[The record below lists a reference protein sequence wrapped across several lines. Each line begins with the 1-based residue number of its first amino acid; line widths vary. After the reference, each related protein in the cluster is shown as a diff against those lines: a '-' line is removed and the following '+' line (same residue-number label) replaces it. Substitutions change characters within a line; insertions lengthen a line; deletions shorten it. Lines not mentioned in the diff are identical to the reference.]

1 MAQITVVGLGPGDFG
16 LLTLAAWEAMQAAS
30 PLLLRTAIHP
40 TAEELRRRGIAFTSY
55 DARYETAADFDS
67 LYDFIADDLLAQAK
81 EAENLVYAVPGSP
94 FVAERTVQLLRQ
106 RAAGAGVTLILLPG
120 MSFAELFCSRLGLDP
135 VDGLTIV
142 DAGDIARL
150 PVDLPTGCIVTQVY
164 SPTVASETKLTLM
177 ERFPDE
183 YEIVYAHHLGLPEES
198 IRRLPL
204 YELDRQTDIDHLTS
218 LYLPPRPWASTF
230 DFSPLTGIM
239 KRLREPGGCP
249 WDREQTPASLRPHI
263 LEEAYEVT
271 EAIDLHD
278 GHLLCEEL
286 GDMLLQIVF
295 QARLAEEAGLF
306 AMQDVVQGI
315 TEKLIRRH
323 PHIFGD
329 VQATDAAAVLLNWEA
344 IKRREKPERHSAIDG
359 VPAGMAALLAA
370 EKLQKKAAQ
379 VGFDWTETAPVW
391 EKCREEYEEFR
402 AAVEEGDTGRVEEEF
417 GDLLFS
423 FVNLSRF
430 LGLNAE
436 LALLSA
442 NRKFVRRFCY
452 VEEQV
457 RKQGGEWQKFTL
469 EALDKFWKQ
478 AKFKESL

>member
-1 MAQITVVGLGPGDFG
+1 
-16 LLTLAAWEAMQAAS
+16 
-30 PLLLRTAIHP
+30 
-40 TAEELRRRGIAFTSY
+40 
-55 DARYETAADFDS
+55 
-67 LYDFIADDLLAQAK
+67 
-81 EAENLVYAVPGSP
+81 
-94 FVAERTVQLLRQ
+94 
-106 RAAGAGVTLILLPG
+106 
-120 MSFAELFCSRLGLDP
+120 
-135 VDGLTIV
+135 
-142 DAGDIARL
+142 
-150 PVDLPTGCIVTQVY
+150 
-164 SPTVASETKLTLM
+164 
-177 ERFPDE
+177 
-183 YEIVYAHHLGLPEES
+183 
-198 IRRLPL
+198 
-204 YELDRQTDIDHLTS
+204 
-218 LYLPPRPWASTF
+218 
-230 DFSPLTGIM
+230 M